1 MITIAEKRDAIIMAN
16 KYPNALIIDVSY
28 SSMRYIKYKEL
39 NPYGMLN
46 PFYPHGKYK
55 FLLQMD
61 IQE

>member
-28 SSMRYIKYKEL
+28 SSMRYIEYKVL

-46 PFYPHGKYK
+46 PFYPHGKIQVP
-55 FLLQMD
+55 LLMD